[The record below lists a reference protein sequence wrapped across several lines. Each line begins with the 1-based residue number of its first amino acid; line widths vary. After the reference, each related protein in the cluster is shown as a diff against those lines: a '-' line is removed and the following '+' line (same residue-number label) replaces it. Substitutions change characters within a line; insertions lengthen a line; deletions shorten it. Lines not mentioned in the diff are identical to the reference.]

1 VKMETNEEQI
11 NLFTS
16 MEMTRKLATI
26 MDKL

>member
-1 VKMETNEEQI
+1 VKMETSEEEI

-16 MEMTRKLATI
+16 MEMTRRLAAI